1 MIGVFVI
8 GVLKT
13 NISGAGSRLLAPP
26 AMHARIRVTAERAIH
41 GAVLEMPESAGK
53 RAVLLFQI
61 RACNL
66 AHSGV

>member
-1 MIGVFVI
+1 
-8 GVLKT
+8 
-13 NISGAGSRLLAPP
+13 
-26 AMHARIRVTAERAIH
+26 
-41 GAVLEMPESAGK
+41 LEMPESAGK